1 MLLFTTSVTLK
12 YTFELLL
19 RMVIVHFKN
28 EVVIVYVINVFYFSI
43 RLSSQLDWV
52 LHSTSKWPISVFQ
65 KHFYVEK
72 NHSINTL

>member
-43 RLSSQLDWV
+43 RLSSQLD
-52 LHSTSKWPISVFQ
+52 
-65 KHFYVEK
+65 
-72 NHSINTL
+72 